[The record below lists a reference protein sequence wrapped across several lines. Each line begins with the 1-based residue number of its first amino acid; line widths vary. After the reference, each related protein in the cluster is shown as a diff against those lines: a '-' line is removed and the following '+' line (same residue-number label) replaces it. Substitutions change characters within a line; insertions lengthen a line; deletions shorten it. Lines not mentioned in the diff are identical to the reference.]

1 MGNSRLPD
9 NSLMGTMIRE
19 VKDFFNYFSSIKTL
33 FSIKEPLKA
42 YFDEDF
48 YMKEYKSEDIGGN
61 NDPYWV
67 RGFLHIPYWEREEPG
82 CVFSGSAMRA
92 DYLVFKVERRR
103 NQYQIL
109 FLPGKWIYHP
119 DKDNL
124 EGDIILIKYKGI
136 EFYLRPTDYTSFS
149 FDNDSFLL
157 RVEKEQTK
165 LEKIKASMTPGFFE
179 NAPPETVEEKRNQ
192 IAFMEKSIQ
201 EFQSIITETN
211 SCNEHRKLCLE
222 FLS

>member
-1 MGNSRLPD
+1 M
-9 NSLMGTMIRE
+9 MEIMIRE
-19 VKDFFNYFSSIKTL
+19 VEDFFNHFSTIKTL

-48 YMKEYKSEDIGGN
+48 YMKEYKSEDVGSD

-67 RGFLHIPYWEREEPG
+67 RSFLHIPYWEHENQE
-82 CVFSGSAMRA
+82 CVFSGSAMSTA
-92 DYLVFKVERRR
+92 YNVFETKRRMK
-103 NQYQIL
+103 QYQIL
-109 FLPGKWIYHP
+109 FLPDKWIYHP
-119 DKDNL
+119 DNL

-136 EFYLRPTDYTSFS
+136 EFYLRPSDYTSFS
-149 FDNDSFLL
+149 FNNDSFALK
-157 RVEKEQTK
+157 VEKEKAK
-165 LEKIKASMTPGFFE
+165 LEKLKASMTSGFFE

-201 EFQSIITETN
+201 EFQDIITGSN

>member
-1 MGNSRLPD
+1 M
-9 NSLMGTMIRE
+9 MEIMIRE
-19 VKDFFNYFSSIKTL
+19 VEDFFNHFSTIKTL

-48 YMKEYKSEDIGGN
+48 YMKEYKSEDVGSG

-67 RGFLHIPYWEREEPG
+67 RSFLYIPYWEREDPK
-82 CVFSGSAMRA
+82 CVFSGSAMSTA
-92 DYLVFKVERRR
+92 YNVFETKRRMK
-103 NQYQIL
+103 QYQIL
-109 FLPGKWIYHP
+109 FLPDKWIYHP
-119 DKDNL
+119 DNL

-136 EFYLRPTDYTSFS
+136 EFYLRPSDYTSFS
-149 FDNDSFLL
+149 FNNDSFALK
-157 RVEKEQTK
+157 VEKEKAK
-165 LEKIKASMTPGFFE
+165 LENLKASMTSGFFE

-192 IAFMEKSIQ
+192 IAFMEKSIE
-201 EFQSIITETN
+201 EFQAIIAGTN

>member
-1 MGNSRLPD
+1 M
-9 NSLMGTMIRE
+9 MEIMIRE
-19 VKDFFNYFSSIKTL
+19 VEDFFNHFSTIKTL

-48 YMKEYKSEDIGGN
+48 YMKEYKSEDAESG

-67 RGFLHIPYWEREEPG
+67 RSFLHIPYWEHENPE
-82 CVFSGSAMRA
+82 CVFSGSAMSTA
-92 DYLVFKVERRR
+92 YNVFETKRRMK
-103 NQYQIL
+103 QYQIL
-109 FLPGKWIYHP
+109 FLPDKWIYHP
-119 DKDNL
+119 DNL
-124 EGDIILIKYKGI
+124 EGDIIFIKYKGI
-136 EFYLRPTDYTSFS
+136 EFYLRPSDYTSFS
-149 FDNDSFLL
+149 FNNDSFALK
-157 RVEKEQTK
+157 VEKEKAK
-165 LEKIKASMTPGFFE
+165 LEKLKASMTSGFFE

-201 EFQSIITETN
+201 EFQDIIAGTN